1 MVLPQA
7 PPVDDIVNERYSD
20 TVYRFLIWARYIRY
34 SCPRVHTEQDIDT
47 SISIHHFSDTS
58 AIQRQGGCSNVRVVL
73 DNCCLTPY
81 LDGLHSILT
90 LDRC

>member
-34 SCPRVHTEQDIDT
+34 SCPHVHTEQDIDT
-47 SISIHHFSDTS
+47 SISIQRYSDTQ
-58 AIQRQGGCSNVRVVL
+58 AIQRYSDTMRYIVSDVQVQR
-73 DNCCLTPY
+73 
-81 LDGLHSILT
+81 I
-90 LDRC
+90 

>member
-34 SCPRVHTEQDIDT
+34 SCPHVYAEQDIDT
-47 SISIHHFSDTS
+47 SISIQQYSDTLLPPHEGHMRATAEPPPS
-58 AIQRQGGCSNVRVVL
+58 LPS
-73 DNCCLTPY
+73 CLCECP
-81 LDGLHSILT
+81 G
-90 LDRC
+90 